1 MNLFQ
6 NFITDRYEEW
16 LSAVTAVKV
25 DRLLGMKAE
34 DVVRYITCDR
44 DEIAARQHILKDC
57 MTHREVVDTFRQILD
72 NIKAINGIF
81 AKSNIYSESLEK
93 TFYEVRIFQVY
104 IDSIELLN
112 KLYWEKHEALQ
123 SERLKVFLRQY
134 HTIRESDE
142 YGEICRY
149 VRERIKGLENIKS
162 VTVGINLNLALE
174 PKEMG
179 IVSINDQSF
188 TCPSLFQK
196 FFTGGESNRHMIASL
211 VKFESDNNLLE
222 RSLYLTVNNILI
234 KSLKR
239 SNVAVSQWLRKNCEA
254 MLAAFEDIGF
264 ICGCVGFLKFLED
277 KKATYCFPKWDETT
291 EIKQAYAPSLLR
303 KMSFDGV
310 ICNDSVWALDGT
322 HMYVLT
328 GANSGGKS
336 VFVTTV
342 GVCQILFQL
351 GTAVPASEASM
362 RTVGCVH
369 THFSASMEMKEGESR
384 FTNECIKMR
393 EILGKLVEGDML
405 LMDETFSATSSSEGA
420 AVAYQ
425 VLKHI
430 KRSRCMCLYSTHIHE
445 LDHYL
450 EKLNDGKSTVA
461 PMHVECVNGKRTFRI
476 VYGSPDESS
485 YAYEIAK
492 KYGLAFEE

>member
-112 KLYWEKHEALQ
+112 KVYWEKHEALQ

-188 TCPSLFQK
+188 TSPLCSKSFSRV
-196 FFTGGESNRHMIASL
+196 GR
-211 VKFESDNNLLE
+211 V
-222 RSLYLTVNNILI
+222 TVI
-234 KSLKR
+234 
-239 SNVAVSQWLRKNCEA
+239 
-254 MLAAFEDIGF
+254 
-264 ICGCVGFLKFLED
+264 
-277 KKATYCFPKWDETT
+277 
-291 EIKQAYAPSLLR
+291 
-303 KMSFDGV
+303 
-310 ICNDSVWALDGT
+310 
-322 HMYVLT
+322 
-328 GANSGGKS
+328 
-336 VFVTTV
+336 
-342 GVCQILFQL
+342 
-351 GTAVPASEASM
+351 
-362 RTVGCVH
+362 
-369 THFSASMEMKEGESR
+369 
-384 FTNECIKMR
+384 
-393 EILGKLVEGDML
+393 
-405 LMDETFSATSSSEGA
+405 
-420 AVAYQ
+420 
-425 VLKHI
+425 
-430 KRSRCMCLYSTHIHE
+430 
-445 LDHYL
+445 
-450 EKLNDGKSTVA
+450 
-461 PMHVECVNGKRTFRI
+461 
-476 VYGSPDESS
+476 
-485 YAYEIAK
+485 
-492 KYGLAFEE
+492 